1 MISKTATS
9 LLALALVGGCG
20 SQLPTMRAGYVP
32 ENVQDIR
39 DPVMAIAQR
48 LQRAGP
54 LLVATASEGDAGR
67 EASRHLLALTREIA
81 AMMGDPVFDQWPVT
95 RARIRTRILFLM
107 DDDAKTRADALD
119 ECREDFA
126 KLRAKIGR
134 KRGQP

>member
-1 MISKTATS
+1 MISKTAIS

-54 LLVATASEGDAGR
+54 LLVATASEGGAGQA
-67 EASRHLLALTREIA
+67 ASRHLLALTREIA
-81 AMMGDPVFDQWPVT
+81 AMMGDPVFDPWPVT

-126 KLRAKIGR
+126 KLRARIGR